1 MRASGGIYPKET
13 QDVLK
18 FAHKVRAGIA
28 QIVLSHCH
36 RDDTVANVIERAS
49 NQTELSKILI
59 SRKPTGDTGKLSVLQ
74 SLFSLDT
81 PVYHIDDSPEVI
93 EEFKWFLQ
101 SNKSCVWKIV
111 GIFVP
116 KKQVIPGI
124 SYCKNVGEAL
134 DLILQRSGLASQ
146 T

>member
-1 MRASGGIYPKET
+1 M
-13 QDVLK
+13 
-18 FAHKVRAGIA
+18 IA
-28 QIVLSHCH
+28 C
-36 RDDTVANVIERAS
+36 AS

-59 SRKPTGDTGKLSVLQ
+59 SRKPTGDTGKLSGLQ